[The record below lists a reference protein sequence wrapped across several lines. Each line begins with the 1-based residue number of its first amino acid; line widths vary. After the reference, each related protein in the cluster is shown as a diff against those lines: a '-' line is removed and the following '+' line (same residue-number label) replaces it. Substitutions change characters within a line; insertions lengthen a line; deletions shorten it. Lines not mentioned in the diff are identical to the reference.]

1 MVVML
6 KDVHF
11 NKEQMWDWNIDQD
24 QPQQLII
31 EEEQIQ
37 KNKEEFK
44 VAPSSPP
51 RANSPV
57 GSSKSVTR
65 NITKT

>member
-11 NKEQMWDWNIDQD
+11 NEEQMWDQNINQD

-37 KNKEEFK
+37 KNKEEF
-44 VAPSSPP
+44 
-51 RANSPV
+51 
-57 GSSKSVTR
+57 
-65 NITKT
+65 

>member
-11 NKEQMWDWNIDQD
+11 NEEQMWDRNIDQD
-24 QPQQLII
+24 QAQQLII

-37 KNKEEFK
+37 KNKEEF
-44 VAPSSPP
+44 
-51 RANSPV
+51 
-57 GSSKSVTR
+57 
-65 NITKT
+65 

>member
-11 NKEQMWDWNIDQD
+11 NEEQMWDRNIDQD

-37 KNKEEFK
+37 KNKEEF
-44 VAPSSPP
+44 
-51 RANSPV
+51 
-57 GSSKSVTR
+57 
-65 NITKT
+65 

>member
-1 MVVML
+1 ML

-11 NKEQMWDWNIDQD
+11 NEEQMWDRNIDQD

-37 KNKEEFK
+37 KNKEEF
-44 VAPSSPP
+44 
-51 RANSPV
+51 
-57 GSSKSVTR
+57 
-65 NITKT
+65 